1 MAIAKELALDATQ
14 IEDILLTEWNM
25 RIATVGPGRRI
36 NLTPMWFGWAGGKVY
51 TYARGQK
58 VINLRRNST
67 CTILVDRHETFPE
80 LQGIMML
87 GTAVVLKDATA
98 EKADPHLTDVQAQ
111 MGKKY
116 NGGHGHP
123 PVDNPPPFT
132 ATAAG
137 STRRW
142 IVFTPE
148 TIVTWDNFK
157 LGNLGERRNR
167 HGA

>member
-1 MAIAKELALDATQ
+1 MAIAKELALDEEQ
-14 IEDILLTEWNM
+14 IEEIMLTEWNM
-25 RIATVGPGRRI
+25 RIATLGPGRRI

-58 VINLRRNST
+58 VVNLRRNPN
-67 CTILVDRHETFPE
+67 CTVIVDRREKFPE

-87 GTAVVLKDATA
+87 GTTVVLEDEAA
-98 EKADPHLTDVQAQ
+98 ERADLHLKEVCRQ

-123 PVDNPPPFT
+123 PVADPPPFA
-132 ATAAG
+132 ATAKG

-142 IVFTPE
+142 VVITPE
-148 TIVTWDNFK
+148 NTVTWDNFK
-157 LGNLGERRNR
+157 LGAGRV
-167 HGA
+167 